1 MAEQEIVVVED
12 EEVVEEAPK
21 DKMGELADPESLF
34 FENLAEKLDDE
45 KLKEIGQEACDGYD
59 LDLKSISQL
68 KESRDAYNKLF
79 ELKLESKNFP
89 HPDSANVKLPIQ
101 MKATIQFASRLLL
114 NIFSDAKLIKIDPID
129 NSPTSQALSKRV
141 EKHLNF
147 KLMYGR
153 PSFYHSF
160 RNTAFQLGR
169 DGTAFRKVYWDSIK
183 KKVVSTDILPED
195 FVINY
200 YAKDLDDCYRYTH
213 VLHQNENEIK
223 IKQGKGIY
231 RECELD
237 PISDSTEDSET
248 QRHKES
254 IGLTSPNEVDVT
266 TPRNVLEQHTYLQ
279 LKKDKYKKPYI
290 VTVDYESKE
299 VLRITRRSHPETG
312 EPLNYFTKY
321 TLIQNDKTIYGY
333 GFGHLLMG
341 LASTANSSI
350 NIMLD
355 AGGRSTVFSG
365 IKSKGSGM
373 KSGHLS
379 LQPGEFADVNIKSD
393 DIRKA
398 IFPLTPPPPSQVL
411 LSLLQFVENQANSLS
426 TVTEIFSGGA
436 PKSDTTATAASIA
449 VSEGAKL
456 FTDIQKS
463 VHVSLG
469 EEFQA
474 IKDMYSI
481 YLDPVEYIGVTAEE
495 GDHPDR
501 IKIARDD
508 YKTQFSIMPVSDPN
522 IISKDQTVA
531 KAQTLLNIVK
541 QDPILQNDPRAVSLA
556 NKRFL
561 EAYGESPSV
570 IKELDLIYEEAIKAS
585 DNQRVLENEAAIQA
599 QQNEANRLAS
609 EEKSKNYEDAAKK
622 IEGGATA

>member
-1 MAEQEIVVVED
+1 MAEQDILVVED
-12 EEVVEEAPK
+12 DGSVVEDYPK
-21 DKMGELADPESLF
+21 DKLGELADPESLF
-34 FENLAEKLDDE
+34 FENLAINLKDDKLQ
-45 KLKEIGQEACDGYD
+45 EIGEEVCRGYD
-59 LDLKSISQL
+59 SDLESISQL

-89 HPDSANVKLPIQ
+89 FENSANVKLPIQ

-114 NIFSDAKLIKIDPID
+114 NIFSDSKLIKIDPVD
-129 NSPTSQALSKRV
+129 NSDVSSELSKRV

-169 DGTAFRKVYWDSIK
+169 DGTAFRKVFWDSIK
-183 KKVVSTDILPED
+183 KKVISTHVLPED

-213 VLHQNENEIK
+213 VLHQNENDIK
-223 IKQGKGIY
+223 IKQGKNIY
-231 RECELD
+231 RECDLH
-237 PISDSTEDSET
+237 PISELQEDVET
-248 QRHKES
+248 QRHKEA
-254 IGLTSPNEVDVT
+254 IGLTPPDDDDT
-266 TPRNVLEQHTYLQ
+266 TPRHVLEQHTYLQ
-279 LKKDKYKKPYI
+279 LDDDKYKKPYI

-299 VLRITRRSHPETG
+299 VLRITRRTHPETG
-312 EPLNYFTKY
+312 ETLNYFTKY
-321 TLIQNDKTIYGY
+321 TLIQNDKSIYGY
-333 GFGHLLMG
+333 GFGQLLMG
-341 LASTANSSI
+341 LASTSNSTT
-350 NIMLD
+350 NMLLD
-355 AGGRSTVFSG
+355 AGTWSSTFSG
-365 IKSKGSGM
+365 IKSKGVGM
-373 KSGHLS
+373 KSGHLN
-379 LQPGEFADVNIKSD
+379 LQMGEFADVNIKSD

-398 IFPLTPPPPSQVL
+398 IYPLTPPPPSGVL
-411 LSLLQFVENQANSLS
+411 LSLLQFVENQASSLS

-436 PKSDTTATAASIA
+436 PRSDTTATAASLAI
-449 VSEGAKL
+449 SEGAKL

-469 EEFQA
+469 EEFQT
-474 IKDMYSI
+474 IKQMYSI
-481 YLDPVEYIGVTAEE
+481 YLDPVEYIGVTAQE
-495 GDHPDR
+495 GDSPDR
-501 IKIARDD
+501 IMIARED

-541 QDPILQNDPRAVSLA
+541 QDPVLSNDPRAISLA
-556 NKRFL
+556 NRRFL

-585 DNQRVLENEAAIQA
+585 DNQRILENEAAIQA

-609 EEKSKNYEDAAKK
+609 EEKAKNYEDAAKK